1 MTLPAIEHAT
11 FVIERELPASPR
23 DAFRFWSEP
32 RLKERWIVCHP
43 DWTVQEEHFDF
54 RVGGTELKR
63 WRTSEGAEQ
72 TYRAAYLDI
81 VPGQRLICAYEMSA
95 GGQRISA
102 SLVTV
107 EFVPAGA
114 GTLLRFTEQVAL
126 LDGSG
131 VQGRRIGTETGL
143 DRLAE
148 IVQAGVAE
156 LH

>member
-1 MTLPAIEHAT
+1 MTAPAIEHAT

-23 DAFRFWSEP
+23 DAYRFWSEP
-32 RLKERWIVCHP
+32 RLKQRWTRCHP
-43 DWTVQEEHFDF
+43 DWTVLEERLDF
-54 RVGGTELKR
+54 RADGTESKR
-63 WRTSEGAEQ
+63 WRTPEGAEQ

-81 VPGQRLICAYEMSA
+81 VPGERIIYAYEMGM

-107 EFVPAGA
+107 EFTPVGT
-114 GTLLRFTEQVAL
+114 GTLMRYTEQAAL

-131 VQGRRIGTETGL
+131 AQGRRIGTEAGL

-148 IVQAGVAE
+148 MIVAGMAE